1 MVFIDTHATTRMPL
15 KDLPDCREQPVCD
28 PRPVCPVCGGLECLC
43 RPRFFAGQLLTEDDL
58 NRLERYVI
66 DKNRLHNRYL
76 FGSGVAC
83 GLEVVCTVCDDG
95 SRGKVVV
102 KPGYALSP
110 CGNDIVVCRTEAVDV
125 CDLINRC
132 RPQTDE
138 CLQPHAGGVE
148 CIDAAE
154 DWVLAICYDE
164 KPSRGITALRG
175 AGAAATCK
183 CGCSCGG
190 CGCGGSNGSAHG
202 GCGCQGKGMAYAPKP
217 SATPKFV
224 AAQCEPTLICEG
236 YRFVAYKAPKKTD
249 KTVVWGD
256 LIKRFVCCIRPL
268 IESLG
273 QLPQEDTS
281 KDALH
286 DWYLELKQTVRDF
299 IIDQGLYDCEVVQKF
314 SAVQDPQKAAP
325 DSAAYQAQWN
335 AATVSVLTIAV
346 LVLQK
351 CLCAALL
358 PPCPEPALA
367 DCVPLATVTVRRN
380 PCRVVRICNL
390 SARRFLVTFPNLEY
404 WLSWIPLF
412 GSNIGQANQ
421 PLSLRQLLERMCCT
435 PIADRITR
443 LVGEGIRLQ
452 RAPAGAAH
460 AATAGAPGAA
470 AGATNAFT
478 ELMWTAATQPQPKM
492 DAARFLFGAM
502 GATDANRQPLATDD
516 ELAQPAAALLLS
528 QVVGPALHSL
538 LPLETTRTPGAALA
552 QERTDD
558 VGALARSVADL
569 QATVDRQQR
578 EIDQLRNR

>member
-1 MVFIDTHATTRMPL
+1 MAFIDTHAPTRMPL
-15 KDLPDCREQPVCD
+15 KELPDCREQPVCD

-138 CLQPHAGGVE
+138 CLEPQAVGIE
-148 CIDAAE
+148 CTDAAE

-164 KPSRGITALRG
+164 KPSRGITALGG
-175 AGAAATCK
+175 AGTAETCK

-190 CGCGGSNGSAHG
+190 CGCGGPNGSAKAHG

-236 YRFVAYKAPKKTD
+236 YRFVAYRAPKKTD

-256 LIKRFVCCIRPL
+256 LIKRYVCCILPL
-268 IESLG
+268 VESLG
-273 QLPQEDTS
+273 QFPQEDAS

-299 IIDQGLYDCEVVQKF
+299 IIDQGLYDCEVVQRF
-314 SAVQDPQKAAP
+314 AAVSDPQKTSEAAL
-325 DSAAYQAQWN
+325 YQSQWN
-335 AATVSVLTIAV
+335 AATVSVLTIGV
-346 LVLQK
+346 LVIQK

-380 PCRVVRICNL
+380 PCRVIRICNL

-404 WLSWIPLF
+404 WLSWIPLVV
-412 GSNIGQANQ
+412 GQVSQA
-421 PLSLRQLLERMCCT
+421 PSLRQLLERMCCT
-435 PIADRITR
+435 PIEHRIAE
-443 LVGEGIRLQ
+443 LLSEGIRMQ
-452 RAPAGAAH
+452 RAAGAAAQPAAAPVAPAGA
-460 AATAGAPGAA
+460 
-470 AGATNAFT
+470 TNTFA
-478 ELMWTAATQPQPKM
+478 EMLWTATRQPRPRI
-492 DAARFLFGAM
+492 DAAKFLFGAM
-502 GATDANRQPLATDD
+502 GATNANRQPLVSDA

-528 QVVGPALHSL
+528 QVVGPALQSL
-538 LPLETTRTPGAALA
+538 LPPDVRAVAGAAVAPEPGQPDDVAALA
-552 QERTDD
+552 RT
-558 VGALARSVADL
+558 VADL
-569 QATVDRQQR
+569 QSTVERQQR

>member
-1 MVFIDTHATTRMPL
+1 
-15 KDLPDCREQPVCD
+15 
-28 PRPVCPVCGGLECLC
+28 
-43 RPRFFAGQLLTEDDL
+43 
-58 NRLERYVI
+58 
-66 DKNRLHNRYL
+66 
-76 FGSGVAC
+76 
-83 GLEVVCTVCDDG
+83 
-95 SRGKVVV
+95 
-102 KPGYALSP
+102 
-110 CGNDIVVCRTEAVDV
+110 
-125 CDLINRC
+125 
-132 RPQTDE
+132 
-138 CLQPHAGGVE
+138 
-148 CIDAAE
+148 
-154 DWVLAICYDE
+154 
-164 KPSRGITALRG
+164 
-175 AGAAATCK
+175 
-183 CGCSCGG
+183 
-190 CGCGGSNGSAHG
+190 
-202 GCGCQGKGMAYAPKP
+202 MAYAPKP

-268 IESLG
+268 VESLG

-314 SAVQDPQKAAP
+314 SAVPDPQKAAP

-412 GSNIGQANQ
+412 VEQSNQA
-421 PLSLRQLLERMCCT
+421 PSLRQLLERMCCT
-435 PIADRITR
+435 PIAD
-443 LVGEGIRLQ
+443 
-452 RAPAGAAH
+452 
-460 AATAGAPGAA
+460 
-470 AGATNAFT
+470 
-478 ELMWTAATQPQPKM
+478 
-492 DAARFLFGAM
+492 
-502 GATDANRQPLATDD
+502 
-516 ELAQPAAALLLS
+516 
-528 QVVGPALHSL
+528 
-538 LPLETTRTPGAALA
+538 
-552 QERTDD
+552 
-558 VGALARSVADL
+558 
-569 QATVDRQQR
+569 
-578 EIDQLRNR
+578 